1 MPDTIRTRF
10 APSPTGYMHIGNLHT
25 ALFEWLYARHNGGQ
39 FVLRIEDTD
48 EARHTPEAV
57 GVIYEGLRWL
67 GLDWDEGPDV
77 GGPCGP
83 YVQSERVEIYRSY
96 LDKLVAE
103 GKAYECYCTPEELD
117 QRREMMRAQGLPPRY
132 DGRCRTL
139 TSSQRAEYC
148 SAGQPPCIRFAAA
161 ETGVTVVHDLIQGDV
176 TYENA
181 LMGDPVIGKT
191 SGFPT
196 YHFAVVVDDYEM
208 QISHVIRAAE
218 HLGNTQIHL
227 QLQEALG
234 FPHPVYAHLP
244 LILGEDKAK
253 LSKRHGAV
261 SVVDYAEQGFLPEA
275 MFNFLA
281 LLGWSPGGT
290 EEVLSREEIISRFSL
305 EACGSSPSV
314 FDLAKAEWM
323 NSEYMKALP
332 GEELAR
338 RLLPFLQQAG
348 LFETEPTPERLTWLA
363 QVADLMKERAPFLTT
378 FTTWARYFFTDD
390 YEYDEKARE
399 KWLTQEETP
408 ATLHAL
414 AERLQVLSDWT
425 ADAIEAEV
433 RALAEDLGIGA
444 GKVIH
449 PCRAA
454 VTGTTVGPSL
464 FHLLELLPQATVLAR
479 LHRAEVE
486 FKEDRAAD

>member
-25 ALFEWLYARHNGGQ
+25 ALFEWLYARRYEGQ

-67 GLDWDEGPDV
+67 GIDWDEGPDV
-77 GGPCGP
+77 GGPYGP
-83 YVQSERVEIYRSY
+83 YVQSERVELYRSY
-96 LDKLVAE
+96 LGKLLE
-103 GKAYECYCTPEELD
+103 QGLAYECYCTPEELD

-139 TSSQRAEYC
+139 TATQKAEYC

-161 ETGVTVVHDLIQGDV
+161 ETGTTVVHDLIQGEV
-176 TYENA
+176 PFENA

-196 YHFAVVVDDYEM
+196 YHFAVVVDD
-208 QISHVIRAAE
+208 
-218 HLGNTQIHL
+218 

-234 FPHPVYAHLP
+234 FPTPVYAHLP
-244 LILGEDKAK
+244 LILGEDKSK

-261 SVVDYAEQGFLPEA
+261 SVVDYAEKGFLPEA

-281 LLGWSPGGT
+281 LLGWSPGST
-290 EEVLSREEIISRFSL
+290 EEILSREEIISRFSL

-314 FDLAKAEWM
+314 FDMAKAEWM
-323 NSEYMKALP
+323 NSEYMKTMP
-332 GEELAR
+332 GEQLAR
-338 RLLPFLQQAG
+338 RLLPLLQKEG
-348 LFETEPTPERLTWLA
+348 LFEENPTEERLTWLA
-363 QVADLMKERAPFLTT
+363 QVADLMKERAPLLTT
-378 FTTWARYFFTDD
+378 FITWARYFFTDD
-390 YEYDEKARE
+390 YEYDEKARN
-399 KWLTQEETP
+399 KWLTKPATP

-414 AERLQVLSDWT
+414 AERLQVLTDWT
-425 ADAIEAEV
+425 SDTIEAEV
-433 RALAEDLGIGA
+433 RALAEDRGVGA

-449 PCRAA
+449 PCRSA

-464 FHLLELLPQATVLAR
+464 FHLLELLPQETIIRR

-486 FKEDRAAD
+486 FAEDRAAD

>member
-1 MPDTIRTRF
+1 MSDIRTRF

-25 ALFEWLYARHNGGQ
+25 ALFEWLYARRYNGQ

-67 GLDWDEGPDV
+67 GLDWDEGPDI
-77 GGPCGP
+77 GGPYGP
-83 YVQSERVEIYRSY
+83 YVQSERVAIYRAY
-96 LDKLVAE
+96 MDQLLE
-103 GKAYECYCTPEELD
+103 QGRAYECYCTPEELD

-139 TSSQRAEYC
+139 TAAQKAAC
-148 SAGQPPCIRFAAA
+148 CQAGKPACLRFAAA
-161 ETGVTVVHDLIQGDV
+161 ETGTTVVHDLIQGEV
-176 TYENA
+176 PFENA
-181 LMGDPVIGKT
+181 LLGDPVIGKT

-208 QISHVIRAAE
+208 KISHVIRAAE
-218 HLGNTQIHL
+218 HLSNTHIHL

-234 FPHPVYAHLP
+234 FPTPIYAHLP
-244 LILGEDKAK
+244 LILGEDKSK

-261 SVVDYAEQGFLPEA
+261 SVVDYANQGFLPEA
-275 MFNFLA
+275 LFNFLA
-281 LLGWSPGGT
+281 LLGWSAGGT
-290 EEVLSREEIISRFSL
+290 DEILSRAEITRRFSL

-314 FDLAKAEWM
+314 FDMSKAEWM
-323 NSEYMKALP
+323 NHEYMKALP
-332 GEELAR
+332 GEDLAR
-338 RLLPFLQQAG
+338 RLLPLLHQEG
-348 LFETEPTPERLTWLA
+348 LFEENPTEERLTWLA
-363 QVADLMKERAPFLTT
+363 QVADLMKDRAPYLVT

-399 KWLTQEETP
+399 KWLTQPETP
-408 ATLHAL
+408 PTLHAL
-414 AERLQVLSDWT
+414 AERLAVLTDWT
-425 ADAIEAEV
+425 AESLESET
-433 RALAEDLGIGA
+433 RALAEDLGLGA

-464 FHLLELLPQATVLAR
+464 FHLLALLPQETVIAR
-479 LHRAEVE
+479 LHRAEAQ
-486 FKEDRAAD
+486 FAEDRPAD